1 MLVVARDGL
10 ILFVWF
16 VLFIWFPWFLSFFEP
31 NQLNKQDRPDR
42 PDRPLSHVS
51 RFRSNEGWS
60 YQRIGDCSRSA
71 HESCGPDSRRVSV

>member
-42 PDRPLSHVS
+42 PLPHVS